1 MCAQGGKGDGSG
13 IEINTRQRGSCVR
26 FLLAMHR
33 ASEWGINAQN
43 REYHRK
49 SEMYVSSGVK
59 DLGFW
64 SSTFYSVTQ
73 FSMTDCVRVYAR
85 KHTLIL
91 LLEKTLPL

>member
-1 MCAQGGKGDGSG
+1 MCAQGSKGDGSG

-49 SEMYVSSGVK
+49 SGCMFPLGIRTWAFGVA
-59 DLGFW
+59 LF
-64 SSTFYSVTQ
+64 
-73 FSMTDCVRVYAR
+73 
-85 KHTLIL
+85 TL
-91 LLEKTLPL
+91 LPNSQ